1 MNVSD
6 NIAHRHRPRLELP
19 QWVPP
24 LVADEARFLYDSA
37 ITLNQTVERPVYEPE
52 QIFTQKSTG
61 EVSRV
66 QGPGFI
72 FNSRMHAVQRTMEA
86 NTLRSMTCG
95 QIELLCRLAS
105 DKRMKNVWRELFRQT
120 RGGKQFLNPAKGI
133 QDPQNQNMAAREF
146 FSRAFG
152 HAAWPAPLLT
162 YNDFKS
168 KRKSHTTI
176 AARLREDAH
185 KLSSLGFDEFA
196 SDLEAIAVT
205 CEERASAIW
214 PVYLP
219 PVARSRG
226 DQVLRGYILRMT
238 FVCQRL
244 FDKELH
250 GTVATTA
257 GVAFSKEI
265 SGNQVRD
272 MVRAHDSPA
281 LLPLTPG

>member
-1 MNVSD
+1 MSVSD
-6 NIAHRHRPRLELP
+6 NIADRHRPRLELP

-37 ITLNQTVERPVYEPE
+37 ITPNQTVERPVYEPE
-52 QIFTQKSTG
+52 QIFTVKSTG
-61 EVSRV
+61 EVSRAH
-66 QGPGFI
+66 GRGFI

-86 NTLRSMTCG
+86 KLLRSMTRG

-105 DKRMKNVWRELFRQT
+105 DERMKNVWRELYRQT

-133 QDPQNQNMAAREF
+133 QDPQNQNIAAREF
-146 FSRAFG
+146 FNRAFG

-162 YNDFKS
+162 DNDFKS
-168 KRKSHTTI
+168 KRKSHITV

-185 KLSSLGFDEFA
+185 KLSSLGSDELA
-196 SDLEAIAVT
+196 SELKAIAVT

-238 FVCQRL
+238 FVCLRL
-244 FDKELH
+244 FDKALH

-272 MVRAHDSPA
+272 MVRAHDSQRSSR
-281 LLPLTPG
+281 

>member
-6 NIAHRHRPRLELP
+6 KVTDHHRPRLELP
-19 QWVPP
+19 QWVPQP
-24 LVADEARFLYDSA
+24 VADEARFLYDSA
-37 ITLNQTVERPVYEPE
+37 VSPNQTVERPVYELE
-52 QIFTQKSTG
+52 EIFTIKSTG

-66 QGPGFI
+66 PLGGI
-72 FNSRMHAVQRTMEA
+72 IANSRMQAVSRTMEA
-86 NTLRSMTCG
+86 NTLRSMSRG

-105 DKRMKNVWRELFRQT
+105 DERMKNVWRELYRQT
-120 RGGKQFLNPAKGI
+120 RGGEQFLNPAKGV
-133 QDPQNQNMAAREF
+133 QDPQNQDMAAREF
-146 FSRAFG
+146 FSRAFR

-168 KRKSHTTI
+168 KRKSYLTI

-185 KLSSLGFDEFA
+185 KLSSLGSDELA
-196 SDLEAIAVT
+196 ADLEAIAVT
-205 CEERASAIW
+205 CEGRASAIL
-214 PVYLP
+214 PVSLP

-226 DQVLRGYILRMT
+226 DQVLRGYVLRMT

-257 GVAFSKEI
+257 GVVFSKGI

-272 MVRAHDSPA
+272 MVRAHDSQRSFR
-281 LLPLTPG
+281 

>member
-1 MNVSD
+1 MSSSVD
-6 NIAHRHRPRLELP
+6 TADRLPRLELP

-37 ITLNQTVERPVYEPE
+37 ITPNETVERPVYEPE
-52 QIFTQKSTG
+52 QIFTLKSTG

-66 QGPGFI
+66 HGRGII
-72 FNSRMHAVQRTMEA
+72 FNSRMQAVRRTMEA

-105 DKRMKNVWRELFRQT
+105 DERMKNVWRELFRQT

-168 KRKSHTTI
+168 KRKSHITI

-185 KLSSLGFDEFA
+185 KLSSLGSDELA
-196 SDLEAIAVT
+196 SELEAIAVT

-272 MVRAHDSPA
+272 MVRAHDSQCSSR
-281 LLPLTPG
+281 

>member
-1 MNVSD
+1 MSSSVD
-6 NIAHRHRPRLELP
+6 TADRHLPRLDLP
-19 QWVPP
+19 DWLPP
-24 LVADEARFLYDSA
+24 PVAAEARFLYDSA
-37 ITLNQTVERPVYEPE
+37 ATDNQTVERPVYEPE
-52 QIFTQKSTG
+52 QLFTINSTG

-66 QGPGFI
+66 PGRGI
-72 FNSRMHAVQRTMEA
+72 IANSRMQAVSRTIEA
-86 NTLRSMTCG
+86 KTLRSMSRG

-105 DKRMKNVWRELFRQT
+105 DERMKNVWRELYRQT

-133 QDPQNQNMAAREF
+133 QDPQNQDMAARDF
-146 FSRAFG
+146 FSRAFR

-168 KRKSHTTI
+168 KRKSHITI

-185 KLSSLGFDEFA
+185 ELSSLGSDELA
-196 SDLEAIAVT
+196 ADLEAIAVT
-205 CEERASAIW
+205 CEERASAISA
-214 PVYLP
+214 VYLP
-219 PVARSRG
+219 PVSRSRG

-257 GVAFSKEI
+257 EVAFSREI

-272 MVRAHDSPA
+272 MVRAHDSQRSFR
-281 LLPLTPG
+281 

>member
-1 MNVSD
+1 MNGSD
-6 NIAHRHRPRLELP
+6 KVADRHRPRLELP
-19 QWVPP
+19 NWLPP

-37 ITLNQTVERPVYEPE
+37 VTPNQTVERPVYEPE
-52 QIFTQKSTG
+52 QIFTIKSTE
-61 EVSRV
+61 EVSLVPCR
-66 QGPGFI
+66 GI
-72 FNSRMHAVQRTMEA
+72 MANSRMQAVSRAMEA
-86 NTLRSMTCG
+86 DALRSMSRG

-105 DKRMKNVWRELFRQT
+105 DERMKNVWRELNRQT

-133 QDPQNQNMAAREF
+133 QDPQNQDMAAREF

-152 HAAWPAPLLT
+152 HAAWPAPLLM

-168 KRKSHTTI
+168 KRKSHITI

-185 KLSSLGFDEFA
+185 KLSSLGSDELA
-196 SDLEAIAVT
+196 SELEAIAVT

-214 PVYLP
+214 PVSLP

-244 FDKELH
+244 FDKGLH

-272 MVRAHDSPA
+272 MVRAHDSQSSR
-281 LLPLTPG
+281 

>member
-1 MNVSD
+1 MSSSVD
-6 NIAHRHRPRLELP
+6 TADRRLPRLELP
-19 QWVPP
+19 NWLP
-24 LVADEARFLYDSA
+24 LPVADEARFLYDSA
-37 ITLNQTVERPVYEPE
+37 ITPNQTVERPVYEPE
-52 QIFTQKSTG
+52 QIFTLKSTG
-61 EVSRV
+61 EVSQVHGR
-66 QGPGFI
+66 GII
-72 FNSRMHAVQRTMEA
+72 FNSRMQAVCRTMEA
-86 NTLRSMTCG
+86 NTLRSLTCG

-105 DKRMKNVWRELFRQT
+105 DERMKNVWRELYRQT

-168 KRKSHTTI
+168 KRKSHITI

-185 KLSSLGFDEFA
+185 KLSLLGSDELA

-214 PVYLP
+214 PAFLP

-238 FVCQRL
+238 FVSQRL

-272 MVRAHDSPA
+272 MVRAHDSQRSSR
-281 LLPLTPG
+281 